1 MIKGTYAVL
10 KLISGEEVIGAVIE
24 ESEYNITLMLPMVL
38 RNLPKISPLNGMPV
52 ESLFFSPMCQMSAD
66 DTFVIDK
73 AQTFFIKEMDPVYIP
88 QYEDAID
95 KFLGTISSGPEPA
108 VDEVQKLVDKI
119 NELHGSDLETKVTI
133 DDELDYLDNMSNDK
147 DKKLLH

>member
-10 KLISGEEVIGAVIE
+10 KLISGEEVIGGVIE
-24 ESEYNITLMLPMVL
+24 ETDYNITLMLPMVL
-38 RNLPKISPLNGMPV
+38 RHLPKISPMNGMPV
-52 ESLFFSPMCQMSAD
+52 ESLFFSPMCQMTAD
-66 DTFVIDK
+66 DTFIIDK

-95 KFLGTISSGPEPA
+95 KFLGGLEGPDPQST
-108 VDEVQKLVDKI
+108 DELQKLVDKI
-119 NELHGSDLETKVTI
+119 NDLTGSDLETKVTI
-133 DDELDYLDNMSNDK
+133 DDELDYLDNMSND

>member
-10 KLISGEEVIGAVIE
+10 KLISGEEVIGGVIDE
-24 ESEYNITLMLPMVL
+24 TDYNITLMLPMVL
-38 RNLPKISPLNGMPV
+38 RHLPKISSSSGMPV
-52 ESLFFSPMCQMSAD
+52 ESLFFSPMCQMAED
-66 DTFVIDK
+66 DTFVISKD
-73 AQTFFIKEMDPVYIP
+73 QTFFIKEMDPVYIP

-95 KFLGTISSGPEPA
+95 KFLGTIESSDPQTT
-108 VDEVQKLVDKI
+108 DELQQLVDKI

-133 DDELDYLDNMSNDK
+133 DDELDYLDNMNNS